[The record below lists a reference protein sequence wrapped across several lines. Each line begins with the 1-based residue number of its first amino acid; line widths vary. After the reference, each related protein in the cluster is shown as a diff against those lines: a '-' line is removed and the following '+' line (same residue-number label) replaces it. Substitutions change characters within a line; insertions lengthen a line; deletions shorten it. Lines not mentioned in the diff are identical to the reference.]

1 MTVLSI
7 SWRSLDC
14 HRGIKCSRCTHS
26 AAAPFSMH
34 ASHASWTW
42 NTLKSGSPV
51 TLFRILIS
59 RE

>member
-1 MTVLSI
+1 MQ
-7 SWRSLDC
+7 
-14 HRGIKCSRCTHS
+14 
-26 AAAPFSMH
+26 
-34 ASHASWTW
+34 ASHANWTW

>member
-1 MTVLSI
+1 MQ
-7 SWRSLDC
+7 
-14 HRGIKCSRCTHS
+14 
-26 AAAPFSMH
+26 